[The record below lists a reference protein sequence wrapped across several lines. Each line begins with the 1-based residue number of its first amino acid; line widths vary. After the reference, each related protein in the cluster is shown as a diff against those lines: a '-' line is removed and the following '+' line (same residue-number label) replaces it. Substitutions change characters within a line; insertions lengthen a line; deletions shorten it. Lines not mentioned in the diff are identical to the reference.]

1 MSRLI
6 IGYLKDFIHNA
17 IIHPLMMFLPAGLA
31 TKMHDINANWAY
43 GLSRYDEIK
52 LEKSIAAKVRQG
64 GAE

>member
-17 IIHPLMMFLPAGLA
+17 IIHPLMMFLPANLA

-52 LEKSIAAKVRQG
+52 LEKSIADKVRQG
-64 GAE
+64 GE